1 MRIIF
6 SSISAPFFSEYLAL
20 ITGEKHVSWSQ
31 VPLYR
36 KKDSYLFLVG
46 LYSPTHSFYQRISH
60 FNKIIILFAGSD
72 LLRLNKM
79 KITDRNRLFKQL
91 KKDGVVFAVESP
103 EIYDRIKEMYNLK
116 TEIIYL
122 PSRFEFSKNPPDM
135 PEKFSVGC
143 YMPCCKDIKSDKRF
157 FYGFDTIV
165 KVVKEMPDV
174 DFYFYHNKGG
184 YIERSDELEMKN
196 FIGCTKSIKNMPKF
210 LRNISCGLR
219 LTDHDTYS
227 MSAIEY
233 NMAGRWF
240 INNYPMPY
248 CDKISHKA
256 KAQEIVDKII
266 KVMNRG
272 GNNIE
277 GMVFYRS
284 NHDKNVFYKK
294 IKSVFLRT

>member
-46 LYSPTHSFYQRISH
+46 LYSPTNSFYQRISH

-103 EIYDRIKEMYNLK
+103 EIYDRIKDMYNLK

-122 PSRFEFSKNPPDM
+122 PSKFKFSKNLYDM

-143 YMPCCKDIKSDKRF
+143 YMPCNEDISKDKRF
-157 FYGFDTIV
+157 FYGFNTIV
-165 KVVKEMPDV
+165 KVVKELPD
-174 DFYFYHNKGG
+174 
-184 YIERSDELEMKN
+184 
-196 FIGCTKSIKNMPKF
+196 
-210 LRNISCGLR
+210 
-219 LTDHDTYS
+219 
-227 MSAIEY
+227 
-233 NMAGRWF
+233 
-240 INNYPMPY
+240 IN
-248 CDKISHKA
+248 
-256 KAQEIVDKII
+256 
-266 KVMNRG
+266 
-272 GNNIE
+272 
-277 GMVFYRS
+277 
-284 NHDKNVFYKK
+284 
-294 IKSVFLRT
+294 